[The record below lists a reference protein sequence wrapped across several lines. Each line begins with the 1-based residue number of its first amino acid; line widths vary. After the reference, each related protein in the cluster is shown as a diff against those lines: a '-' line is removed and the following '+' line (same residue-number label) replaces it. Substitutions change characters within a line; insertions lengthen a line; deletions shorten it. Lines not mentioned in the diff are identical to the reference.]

1 MSQILL
7 ATHGLAVAVGHKILL
22 TTAISTACNVLNGVD
37 STMINKVCRSVS
49 NVIRVHRNSSS
60 SINSSYGED
69 SLLQVLGDE
78 RGLLLISVGCLSWS
92 CTYTNM
98 NVLMYVHGCTW
109 VCRYCM

>member
-37 STMINKVCRSVS
+37 PTMINKVCRSVS
-49 NVIRVHRNSSS
+49 NVIRVHRTTGSSS

-78 RGLLLISVGCLSWS
+78 RGLLKVCGALE
-92 CTYTNM
+92 
-98 NVLMYVHGCTW
+98 VLFPGLN
-109 VCRYCM
+109 

>member
-37 STMINKVCRSVS
+37 PTMINKVCRSVS
-49 NVIRVHRNSSS
+49 NVIRVHRTSSS

-78 RGLLLISVGCLSWS
+78 RGLLKVCGALE
-92 CTYTNM
+92 
-98 NVLMYVHGCTW
+98 VLFPGLN
-109 VCRYCM
+109 